1 LRYGVIADIHANLP
15 ALRVALEAL
24 RREGVDSLLCLG
36 DLVGYG
42 PHPNEVVDAVA
53 EREIPCVLGNHDE
66 VVATGK
72 GLERMNELA
81 STTLEW
87 TRERVT
93 SDTRDY
99 LAQLPV
105 RREVDGGVLTAH
117 GSIDDPW
124 TYVRRS
130 ADALAQLDRMPE
142 VGSANLLLVG
152 HTHRQFVATSAGRA
166 VATSEGILARGRR
179 SVSLGERTLI
189 NPGAVGQSREWRALA
204 RFGVL
209 DTDSRRVVLI
219 AEAYPV
225 ADVIADLDRAG
236 LPPHA
241 CHVRPSLKKVI
252 RQAVRD
258 REDRKKDGD

>member
-1 LRYGVIADIHANLP
+1 LRYGLIADIHANLP
-15 ALRVALEAL
+15 ALQATLDAL
-24 RREGVDSLLCLG
+24 RREEVDSLLCLG

-72 GLERMNELA
+72 GIERMNELA

-93 SDTRDY
+93 SDARDY

-105 RREVDGGVLTAH
+105 RREVDGGVLMAH

-124 TYVRRS
+124 TYVRRR
-130 ADALAQLDRMPE
+130 ADAIAQLDRMPE
-142 VGSANLLLVG
+142 VGSANVLLLG
-152 HTHRQFVATSAGRA
+152 HTHRQLVATSAGRV

-179 SVSLGERTLI
+179 SVSLGEKTVI
-189 NPGAVGQSREWRALA
+189 NPGAVGQSRERRALA
-204 RFGVL
+204 RFAVL
-209 DTDSRRVVLI
+209 DTEARRVVLL
-219 AEAYPV
+219 AGAYPV
-225 ADVIADLDRAG
+225 ADVMADLERAG
-236 LPPHA
+236 LPHHA
-241 CHVRPSLKKVI
+241 CHVRPPLKKVI
-252 RQAVRD
+252 RQAARD
-258 REDRKKDGD
+258 RKDRKRKD